1 MESRMLGNLLVR
13 FGWGL
18 FVIVNRKTNPINK
31 TQIIYPYSQ
40 IIFIS
45 NHTQE
50 GIENLKQKII
60 KRFNLQDIQ
69 ERNFDYLFNLRQVN
83 QLKKAII
90 SLKNVLTDIKRNMPI
105 DIHVIHFKEAYQSLE
120 NILGSNLQKNLIN
133 ELFSKFCLGK

>member
-18 FVIVNRKTNPINK
+18 FVIVNRKNPINK

>member
-18 FVIVNRKTNPINK
+18 FVIVNRKNPINK

-105 DIHVIHFKEAYQSLE
+105 DIHVIH
-120 NILGSNLQKNLIN
+120 
-133 ELFSKFCLGK
+133 